1 MSTAHCH
8 LDVIVVHSEL
18 LNYKKMGLD
27 FGMRL
32 IILTMLY

>member
-8 LDVIVVHSEL
+8 LVVVHSEL